1 MPSIEEAYASL
12 QLETVSYGLN
22 ACKKGG
28 HSSYDDRVAAGD
40 LPWVDAARALAL
52 AAHDDACL
60 ACHCEPDE
68 LSTWCGVS
76 VEDIRRE
83 CPRRKRI
90 EALGK
95 EGT

>member
-1 MPSIEEAYASL
+1 MPSIEEAYANL

-22 ACKKGG
+22 AHKKGRP
-28 HSSYDDRVAAGD
+28 SSYDDRVAAGD
-40 LPWVDAARALAL
+40 LPWVNAARALAL
-52 AAHDDACL
+52 ASHDDACV
-60 ACHCEPDE
+60 ACYCAPDE
-68 LSTWCGVS
+68 PSIWRGVS

-83 CPRRKRI
+83 CSRRAKI